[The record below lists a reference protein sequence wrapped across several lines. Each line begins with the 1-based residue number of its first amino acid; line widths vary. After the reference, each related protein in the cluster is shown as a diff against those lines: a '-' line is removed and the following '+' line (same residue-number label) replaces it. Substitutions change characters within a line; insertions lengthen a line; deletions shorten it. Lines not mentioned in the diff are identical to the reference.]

1 MRYLVIAESTGAAP
15 NVPPQQVAQILDPV
29 VVPSLEMLAKWER
42 ESF

>member
-15 NVPPQQVAQILDPV
+15 NVPPQQVAQMLDPV